1 MDIMGF
7 DWVYAAG
14 VLIALAVVWFVVRT
28 IFKLTMR
35 IFACG
40 CAVIGGLVLA
50 GVVLLN
56 WEQIAGMLR

>member
-14 VLIALAVVWFVVRT
+14 VLLALAVVWFVVRT

-50 GVVLLN
+50 GAVLLN